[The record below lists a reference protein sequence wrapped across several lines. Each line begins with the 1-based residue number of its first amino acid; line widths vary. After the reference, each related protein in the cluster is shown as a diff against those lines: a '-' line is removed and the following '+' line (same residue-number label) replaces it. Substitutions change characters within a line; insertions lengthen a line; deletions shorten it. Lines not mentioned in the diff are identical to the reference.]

1 MKRRKRRNQHQTRF
15 IASSRGAFAP
25 LSFFLHVPFMAHG
38 AFQPKSE
45 VLTQRNAPFPMQ
57 PRIAHANAGGLHAE
71 RHGHYPAPHPFG
83 ASSPPFSY
91 RGGRTQQS
99 RLALG
104 EPGGFVCSFCYPAA
118 GLPAWINQYVG
129 VCVACCVYTL
139 ARGQNSPWG
148 TCAIPLND
156 ASVCLTKCRRGRLK
170 RVRPARLSPCP
181 PAPSPG
187 LRWNSGSMTALPP
200 HPAGSWSAPSSGS
213 PAEPASW

>member
-1 MKRRKRRNQHQTRF
+1 
-15 IASSRGAFAP
+15 
-25 LSFFLHVPFMAHG
+25 MAHG
-38 AFQPKSE
+38 AFQTKVRGIDSTRRPLPDATTHCPCQCGRAARGTPWPLSRSASFRGIFTA
-45 VLTQRNAPFPMQ
+45 VLVSRRSYTTK
-57 PRIAHANAGGLHAE
+57 
-71 RHGHYPAPHPFG
+71 
-83 ASSPPFSY
+83 PPGS
-91 RGGRTQQS
+91 RGTR
-99 RLALG
+99 RLCM
-104 EPGGFVCSFCYPAA
+104 FVLLPAA
-118 GLPAWINQYVG
+118 GLPAWINQCVG

-187 LRWNSGSMTALPP
+187 LRWNSGSRTALPP

-213 PAEPASW
+213 PAGPASW